1 MACARTMADVD
12 EGEDAEI
19 RHLERGAADDDAG
32 GLLIEAAALLDGT
45 RGVVRKRKSARR
57 EGQDPEN
64 LIDICTVGKGWYVG
78 MELNVYEY
86 PATNLSASYYRFYMS
101 KEARKKFPLLEHY
114 QHPRTAQGLPMSCK
128 IRLKEEML
136 FANTLLCANPACRRG
151 PPSVGHGTLH
161 YVIDSTTEEEP
172 SKTARMRHGFHAKK
186 IAEGKAQIL
195 CKDCELKKTCQ
206 ASPKAQGS
214 TRPRVVPL

>member
-1 MACARTMADVD
+1 MADVD

-45 RGVVRKRKSARR
+45 RGVVSKSARL

-64 LIDICTVGKGWYVG
+64 LIDICTVGQGRYVG
-78 MELNVYEY
+78 MELLVYEH
-86 PATNLSASYYRFYMS
+86 PATNLSKSSFNFYMS
-101 KEARKKFPLLEHY
+101 KDARTKFPMLEHD
-114 QHPRTAQGLPMSCK
+114 QAPRTAHGLPRHCK

-136 FANTLLCANPACRRG
+136 FAGTLICANPTCRR

-172 SKTARMRHGFHAKK
+172 SKTARMRHGYHAKK

-195 CKDCELKKTCQ
+195 CKECELKKTCQ
-206 ASPKAQGS
+206 ASPGAQGS
-214 TRPRVVPL
+214 TRPRVVPI